1 MPLLISCSQNA
12 ITNAPDIHFRLH
24 YIDDSYLNTDGGYNL
39 ADSIRGF
46 FERFGSSLYSLD
58 DNGFDDYTLTF
69 TEAPYLQPQGN
80 EDTRQYIEI
89 LDAAT
94 GKIRVAEDP
103 NNQGS
108 PNAAAI
114 DKNPVVKVEL
124 RTPNNTLIA
133 TRFIKLEIS
142 KTYQPPIA
150 LVGMTQEIVLSRS
163 EEHTSELQSLMRI
176 SYAVFCL

>member
-1 MPLLISCSQNA
+1 MPLLISGYQNA
-12 ITNAPDIHFRLH
+12 ITNAPDIHFRLQ

-39 ADSIRGF
+39 AESIRGF

-114 DKNPVVKVEL
+114 DKNPVVK
-124 RTPNNTLIA
+124 
-133 TRFIKLEIS
+133 S
-142 KTYQPPIA
+142 
-150 LVGMTQEIVLSRS
+150 S
-163 EEHTSELQSLMRI
+163 EEHTSEIHSLMRN
-176 SYAVFCL
+176 SYAVIRTKKKNRIINN